1 LPEHHLT
8 SIHSLTKRCFQVA
21 RSDIAYLHFI
31 FESYEGLA
39 TLSTIDRKNGIVQLS
54 IPHCFEGE
62 VNNLL
67 QSLKTEITITEMPFP
82 EGFTDLWQLQ
92 SGQERNVN
100 A

>member
-1 LPEHHLT
+1 M
-8 SIHSLTKRCFQVA
+8 
-21 RSDIAYLHFI
+21 HFI

-54 IPHCFEGE
+54 IPYCFEGE

-67 QSLKTEITITEMPFP
+67 QSLKTEITITEIPFP
-82 EGFTDLWQLQ
+82 EGFTGLWQLQ
-92 SGQERNVN
+92 PDQEKEIH

>member
-1 LPEHHLT
+1 LLGL
-8 SIHSLTKRCFQVA
+8 HSLIKRCFLVA
-21 RSDIAYLHFI
+21 RRDIAYMHFI

-39 TLSTIDRKNGIVQLS
+39 TLSTIDGKNGIVQVS
-54 IPHCFEGE
+54 IPPCFEGE

-67 QSLKTEITITEMPFP
+67 QSLKKEISITEIPFP

-92 SGQERNVN
+92 PNQEKNIN

>member
-1 LPEHHLT
+1 M
-8 SIHSLTKRCFQVA
+8 IKRCFQVA

-54 IPHCFEGE
+54 IPRCFEGE

-92 SGQERNVN
+92 PGQERNVN

>member
-1 LPEHHLT
+1 LEHYLP
-8 SIHSLTKRCFQVA
+8 SLYSLIKRCFKVA
-21 RSDIAYLHFI
+21 RRDIAYLHFI

-67 QSLKTEITITEMPFP
+67 QSLKTEITITEIPFP

-92 SGQERNVN
+92 ANQEKDVN